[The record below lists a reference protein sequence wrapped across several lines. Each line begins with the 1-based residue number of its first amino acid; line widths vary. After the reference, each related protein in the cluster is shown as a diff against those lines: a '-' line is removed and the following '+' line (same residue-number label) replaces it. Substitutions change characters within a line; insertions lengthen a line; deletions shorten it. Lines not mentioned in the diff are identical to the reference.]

1 MSHPVTSLGGMREI
15 NDLAQKA
22 ATQQGLLTSSDL
34 LELGVTEAERATL
47 VSKGCL
53 QRCRRGLFVL
63 AGTPVTWEH
72 EIMRACLSAARRGV
86 ASHRTALRLWDLWRF
101 GRVIDVT
108 VRGLAAPHVD
118 GAVVHRTWD
127 LEPDDVT
134 WVNGIP
140 VTSVPRTLVDAGVYL
155 SKRRVEDLV
164 DGAIG
169 TGLVSVADIRRFR
182 ERVGRHG
189 RTGVGKIQ
197 QVLDALPED
206 IESTESPKEIALL
219 RLTRTH
225 GLPAPVT
232 QFPVVARGQGFRVDL
247 AYPDA
252 RVLLEYDGYLEHIDP
267 VRFARDR
274 ERQNL
279 LVLDGWHVLRFT
291 KVDLR
296 DREARVA
303 AQIREAIGSPRL
315 NLR

>member
-1 MSHPVTSLGGMREI
+1 MREI
-15 NDLAQKA
+15 DDLAQKA
-22 ATQQGLLTSSDL
+22 ATQQGLLTSTDL
-34 LELGVTEAERATL
+34 VELGVTEGERATL
-47 VSKGCL
+47 VAKGFL
-53 QRCRRGLFVL
+53 LRCRRGLFVL

-86 ASHRTALRLWDLWRF
+86 ASHRTALRLWDLRRF
-101 GRVIDVT
+101 DRVIDVT
-108 VRGLAAPHVD
+108 VRGLAAPRVD
-118 GAVVHRTWD
+118 GAVMHRTWD
-127 LEPDDVT
+127 LEPEDVT
-134 WVNGIP
+134 WVNQVP
-140 VTSVPRTLVDAGVYL
+140 VTTVTRTLIDAGVHF
-155 SKRRVEDLV
+155 SKRQVENFV

-169 TGLVSVADIRRFR
+169 TGLVSVADLRNFR

-197 QVLDALPED
+197 QVLDDLPD
-206 IESTESPKEIALL
+206 DVESTESPKEISLL
-219 RLTRTH
+219 RLTLTH

-232 QFPVVARGQGFRVDL
+232 QFPVVARGHGFRIDL

-252 RVLLEYDGYLEHIDP
+252 RVLLEYDGYREHIDP

-296 DREARVA
+296 DRPARVA
-303 AQIREAIGSPRL
+303 AQIREAISSPRL